1 MPHAKITISLP
12 SELLEAAKRLQAQ
25 KGECRSALIR
35 EALEAYVRQE
45 RERADVER
53 YVRGYMLLPE
63 SDDEVEV
70 TDRLA
75 VEAAESEPWQ

>member
-12 SELLEAAKRLQAQ
+12 SELLEAAERLQTQ
-25 KGECRSALIR
+25 KGEGRSALIR
-35 EALEAYVRQE
+35 EALEAYVRREQ
-45 RERADVER
+45 ERADVER
-53 YVRGYMLLPE
+53 YFKGYTLVPE